1 MHDDT
6 ILAAIDA
13 ALRLP
18 SFCVC
23 WDAACRRAVD
33 DDAAWLD
40 CVTSAVL
47 FRLAGGVS
55 QLVRGL
61 VHHRRVVIDV
71 PAAPSGSANLDTLD
85 RLAA

>member
-18 SFCVC
+18 SFC
-23 WDAACRRAVD
+23 ACGNSLSIAVH
-33 DDAAWLD
+33 DDAAWLE
-40 CVTSAVL
+40 CATFAAPS
-47 FRLAGGVS
+47 RLPAGVS

-61 VHHRRVVIDV
+61 VHDRRFVIDV
-71 PAAPSGSANLDTLD
+71 PAAPSGSANPDALG